1 MKSFRK
7 FIWIMGI
14 ILLVNCTNDQKESQ
28 ALQVIDIEGSM
39 DNMDVWNLS
48 HFASSLR
55 YVALETKIDNFL
67 TYIQDYLETDK
78 YLILKN
84 LKQLMLF
91 DTDGKFIRQIGNV
104 GRGPG
109 EYQFVMSMG
118 IINDSILTIQSL
130 YDLINLRFDGSVVN
144 QKRNFFRLNN
154 SNDEYFLSWI
164 ILEDSLYLGHAPNTT
179 GLIENKALIIN
190 QERTIKRVFKNY
202 IQFQRI
208 KTVASG
214 FEDFA
219 HIYPFE
225 KRIFYKE
232 FYNDTLFVLD
242 DDLNLIPKYVFNF
255 GKFKEPTTERA
266 KLPGQGSKM
275 SEFLYAWEV
284 FQTDNYL
291 FISCQFGDHFPAK
304 RLTPRIVNLPDGR
317 SVTVNTNTTMALGVF
332 DKKSRI
338 LSFSEPTSSDNT
350 LFTSGLYNDID
361 GGPRFYPTK
370 QVNDSTMLMWI
381 NAEDFLNHISSDD
394 FKNSSPKDPEKKK
407 QLEEFAT
414 KVTMFDNPILMYM
427 TFKK

>member
-1 MKSFRK
+1 MEPIRK
-7 FIWIMGI
+7 FIPII
-14 ILLVNCTNDQKESQ
+14 CILLLANCTNDQKEYQ
-28 ALQVIDIEGSM
+28 ALQVIDIESSM
-39 DNMDVWNLS
+39 DKMEVWNLS
-48 HFASSLR
+48 NLASCIK
-55 YVALETKIDNFL
+55 YVALETKIENFL
-67 TYIQDYLETDK
+67 SYIEDCNETDK
-78 YLILKN
+78 YLIITN
-84 LKQLMLF
+84 LKQFLLF
-91 DTDGKFIRQIGNV
+91 DKDGKFIRQIGNI

-109 EYQFVMSMG
+109 EYQYVMSIG

-130 YDLINLRFDGSVVN
+130 YDLINFRIDGSVFN
-144 QKRNFFRLNN
+144 EKRKFFMLNN
-154 SNDEYFLSWI
+154 SDDEYFLSWI
-164 ILEDSLYLGHAPNTT
+164 VLEDSLYFGHIPNTT
-179 GLIENKALIIN
+179 GLIANKALILN
-190 QERTIKRVFKNY
+190 QDRTIKRTFKNH
-202 IQFQRI
+202 ILFQRE

-219 HIYPFE
+219 HIYPFD

-242 DDLNLIPKYVFNF
+242 DDLNLIPKYSFNL
-255 GKFKEPTTERA
+255 GKFKEPTSERA
-266 KLPGQGSKM
+266 KTVSQGSKM
-275 SEFLYAWEV
+275 SEFLYIWEV
-284 FQTDNYL
+284 FQTNNNL

-317 SVTVNTNTTMALGVF
+317 SVSITTNTNRALGVF

-381 NAEDFLNHISSDD
+381 NAEAFLNHISSND
-394 FKNSSPKDPEKKK
+394 FKNSNPKDPQKKK
-407 QLEEFAT
+407 QLEELAK
-414 KVTMFDNPILMYM
+414 KVTMFDNPILMYV